1 MLFSIFCMFH
11 IGSSTDSLFQIE
23 ILIPPFSIVIM
34 SMVQSSLVNVIY
46 TSWLLKAEN
55 IVCVLKSHT
64 SSSSM
69 SKLITVL
76 VVPRF

>member
-1 MLFSIFCMFH
+1 MLFSIFCKFH

-23 ILIPPFSIVIM
+23 ILIPPFSTVIM

-55 IVCVLKSHT
+55 IV
-64 SSSSM
+64 
-69 SKLITVL
+69 
-76 VVPRF
+76 